1 MKPYIIKKADHFLSN
16 FILSSFFYIFFLP
29 WLILTSE
36 ISLLICLSIAYI
48 CYLAYL
54 LYKIKIF
61 KKKYQNYESLV
72 IDANGI
78 KCEDE
83 KEIFYVIWNDISEIR
98 FYRNG
103 PPRGARTEMTIIC
116 NDDDNYTFSFEPYTY
131 AINLYR
137 LKNRI
142 IGFSNRKNIIVSS
155 FHFWLQW

>member
-1 MKPYIIKKADHFLSN
+1 MKPYIIKKANHFLSN
-16 FILSSFFYIFFLP
+16 FILSSVLYIFFSS
-29 WLILTSE
+29 LIYFTNK
-36 ISLLICLSIAYI
+36 ISLLICLSAPYI

-54 LYKIKIF
+54 LYKINIF

-78 KCEDE
+78 KCEE
-83 KEIFYVIWNDISEIR
+83 ERERFNVTWNDISEIR
-98 FYRNG
+98 FNRKG
-103 PPRGARTEMTIIC
+103 PARAAWTEMTIIC

-131 AINLYR
+131 AINLYK

-142 IGFSNRKNIIVSS
+142 IGFSNRENIIVSS